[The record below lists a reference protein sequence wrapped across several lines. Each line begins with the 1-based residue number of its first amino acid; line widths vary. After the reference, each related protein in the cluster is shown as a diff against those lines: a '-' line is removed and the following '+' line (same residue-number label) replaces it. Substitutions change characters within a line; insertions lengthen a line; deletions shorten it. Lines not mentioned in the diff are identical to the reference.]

1 MKVTEL
7 QIGDWYT
14 WEAEGKKYPM
24 QVTKETFGLSDKDI
38 AAYEY
43 AMQLYPD
50 DASKFFVAERA
61 FRKGIEHAKTLQFCI
76 EAAVNNL
83 K

>member
-1 MKVTEL
+1 MRKIDTEL
-7 QIGDWYT
+7 
-14 WEAEGKKYPM
+14 
-24 QVTKETFGLSDKDI
+24 V
-38 AAYEY
+38 AYEY

-50 DASKFFVAERA
+50 DASKFFVTERA
-61 FRKGIEHAKTLQFCI
+61 FRKGVEHAKTLQFCI